1 MVQNVYRLVQAMNA
15 NVKMKAF
22 LENIVNIV
30 NYIPLFHLSIST
42 FLIKFKSKDY
52 SCWNDPCEGCIPL
65 NNKSFE
71 FECTCSLKSF
81 DSTCK
86 SG

>member
-1 MVQNVYRLVQAMNA
+1 MNVKTDQYAYHLVQTMNA

-42 FLIKFKSKDY
+42 F
-52 SCWNDPCEGCIPL
+52 
-65 NNKSFE
+65 
-71 FECTCSLKSF
+71 
-81 DSTCK
+81 
-86 SG
+86 